1 MTDSSIR
8 IFISG
13 SCAGLAEVR
22 QALAAH
28 PEIDLVGSAV
38 DAESATER
46 LRQDG
51 IDVVLHGS
59 SRGDRLPSQDVVTL
73 RSATRKPLIMV
84 TSGSTPQFLQEAL
97 AQGVQDVVMLP
108 QLTDALVFTIRRAH
122 VLANAQIASASQQAT
137 QSAARHAVVDGTA
150 IAVFSPK
157 GGVGKSMLATG
168 LAAAYARDL
177 GRRTLLID
185 LDLQFGDA
193 AIMMGVDPQNTL
205 VDLVTMGG
213 ELDPEKLG
221 GYVNV
226 HQAGIHVIAAPLRPE
241 DAELITEDR
250 IGQLIDVAK
259 QTYEVVILDTP
270 AHFDA
275 TTLAALDRTDR
286 LVLLASLD
294 IPTVKN
300 VKLAMQTLN
309 LLQYPR
315 EKVTLV
321 LNRPNA
327 RVDLKQGDIERT
339 LDMKVTAA
347 IPGDREVAVAVNR
360 GIPVTLSAPRSPA
373 AKAIR
378 DLAAQLVPGVGA
390 QPTAKSSG
398 GESEKPTKI
407 SGRRK
412 MSPPKL
418 KFKKAA

>member
-1 MTDSSIR
+1 MSDTSIR

-51 IDVVLHGS
+51 IDVVMHGS
-59 SRGDRLPSQDVVTL
+59 SRGDRLPSQDVVTIQA
-73 RSATRKPLIMV
+73 ATRKPLIVV

-122 VLANAQIASASQQAT
+122 VLANAQIASASQQAAP
-137 QSAARHAVVDGTA
+137 AARHAVVDGTSV
-150 IAVFSPK
+150 AVFSPK

-168 LAAAYARDL
+168 LAATYARDL

-205 VDLVTMGG
+205 VDLITMGG

-226 HQAGIHVIAAPLRPE
+226 HQSGVHVIAAPLRPE

-259 QTYEVVILDTP
+259 QTYEVVVLDTP

-339 LDMKVTAA
+339 LDMKVTAS

-378 DLAAQLVPGVGA
+378 DLAAQLIPGVGA
-390 QPTAKSSG
+390 QSSSKSA
-398 GESEKPTKI
+398 GEGEKPTKI

-412 MSPPKL
+412 ISPPKL